1 MLQILGVREARR
13 GRHRHSR
20 DFGEQT
26 TCPRIDAYIA
36 PYDPRIDAYI
46 APYGPRIDAYIAPY
60 DPRIDAYIA
69 PYGPRIDAYIA
80 PSGPRIDAYPMTDA
94 GLVEPVRPLALGA
107 GRAVAWPAA
116 HAPVRVPCPTPR

>member
-1 MLQILGVREARR
+1 MLHILGVRAARR
-13 GRHRHSR
+13 GRDPHSR
-20 DFGEQT
+20 DFGERT

-36 PYDPRIDAYI
+36 PYD
-46 APYGPRIDAYIAPY
+46 
-60 DPRIDAYIA
+60 
-69 PYGPRIDAYIA
+69 PRIDAYIA

-116 HAPVRVPCPTPR
+116 HATVRVPCPTPRCSSEVS